1 MTAARPVPS
10 PPGVAARAIL
20 PGVMSRAAR
29 PLLALLSCT
38 LIAGCGLIPTPS
50 VDVKDARLDLPSSGA
65 LSGKVVYLQRDSLA
79 GSSVPAAL
87 QQITVRGV
95 ATYRTGGLGTL
106 RAVDMY
112 VRTDLTTLP
121 ATCTRYAA
129 TPTAPGMVVC
139 EAAGESAQAIGQLTL
154 TAGQGVPFTLGGPAL
169 DAAAKAGHGFFGMR
183 FSDGQSVFGDTLD
196 LTGMKASAR
205 L

>member
-1 MTAARPVPS
+1 MTRV
-10 PPGVAARAIL
+10 R
-20 PGVMSRAAR
+20 R

-50 VDVKDARLDLPSSGA
+50 VALKDARLDLPSSGA
-65 LSGKVVYLQRDSLA
+65 LSGKVVYLVRDSLA

-87 QQITVRGV
+87 QQVTVRGA

-106 RAVDMY
+106 RAVDLY
-112 VRTDLTTLP
+112 VRTDLTVLP
-121 ATCTRYAA
+121 ATCTSFAA

-139 EAAGESAQAIGQLTL
+139 DAVGEAAQAIGPLNL
-154 TAGQGVPFTLGGPAL
+154 TAGQGAPFTLGGAAL
-169 DAAAKAGHGFFGMR
+169 DTAAKAGHGFFGLR

-196 LTGMKASAR
+196 LTGLKASAR